1 MFVCIYLKAKGAPKA
16 LYALFQHSGLS
27 LSYNWVQDAIKTIS
41 EEAMDR
47 AVEAYMNSACILVYD
62 NLMLSFKVKHQRSD
76 KLTATN
82 NGTAITLLPLPSQAT
97 AVLNNGAFFMEHRRR
112 IQELYM
118 AKEMTFLSA
127 EELFQ
132 PADDALINKQL
143 QYNVISALFRVPG
156 LENSKLLEDSRL
168 KPPAPIDQLPSG
180 EENRSRQF
188 MLGTVDLDETTYAGS
203 EAVMMEALSQLKQSS
218 PEAHRAIARSRLQ
231 SWVGDQ
237 LTWERGESLAAM
249 KQVELNAFD
258 RHDWTHRSLGWLH
271 ILMNLGRSVYYI
283 SYGNSTGLL
292 FARDVANLQRSGL
305 KAPTKQ
311 KGPEYHT
318 LRDALLDIL
327 EARYWGLWMW
337 YAGVSKLEEL
347 VDWANKA
354 TVDQVLE
361 GAKQI
366 WQQRASNRALT
377 LLDQQQHI
385 KTTTVG
391 RKTVTKVSNQ
401 DPVLESVIR
410 STTHLM
416 LFEEV
421 HRSVRFG
428 DVGMLDLLLPRLLT
442 FFSGAGNPR
451 YAKMMAVMLQW
462 KLHEAP
468 PGVNEIIRRYTW
480 LVNFTGRP
488 DGFYAIDHR
497 QELNNL
503 SIRMHGPPPQ
513 SATWEQYKMLS
524 PAMPVLSA
532 IIDQFDRQFSDFH
545 RSRRHYVP
553 DTTEDVKMV
562 LQKQVAANIHGFN
575 PNRTCGTGNNT
586 SDPMAEGQ
594 QTLFNMDYLTTLWAN
609 RQKYYGQTNLEE
621 VYPDQSV
628 SMETLVHRMAGLSM
642 DTKMHE
648 AGEVEP
654 QAGESRH
661 VTPTANDQTPLGHS
675 PPAQALDDVDR
686 AQENPQEPIDNN
698 ETLELDE
705 VANRFYSLSLYV
717 S

>member
-1 MFVCIYLKAKGAPKA
+1 
-16 LYALFQHSGLS
+16 
-27 LSYNWVQDAIKTIS
+27 
-41 EEAMDR
+41 MDR
-47 AVEAYMNSACILVYD
+47 AVEAYMSSACVLVYD

-82 NGTAITLLPLPSQAT
+82 NGSAITLLQLPSQAT
-97 AVLNNGAFFMEHRRR
+97 AVLNNGTFLLEHRRR

-118 AKEMTFLSA
+118 AKEMTFLSP
-127 EELFQ
+127 EELFL

-143 QYNVISALFRVPG
+143 QYNIVSALFHIPG
-156 LENSKLLEDSRL
+156 LEHSKLLEDNRL
-168 KPPAPIDQLPSG
+168 KPPVPIDLLPSG
-180 EENRSRQF
+180 EANCSKQI

-218 PEAHRAIARSRLQ
+218 PEAHRAIAESRLQ
-231 SWVGDQ
+231 VWVGDQ
-237 LTWERGESLAAM
+237 LTVDRGESLAAM

-258 RHDWTHRSLGWLH
+258 RHDWTHWSPGWLH
-271 ILMNLGRSVYYI
+271 ILMNLGRSVYFI

-292 FARDVANLQRSGL
+292 FARDVANLHRSGL
-305 KAPTKQ
+305 TAPTKQ

-318 LRDALLDIL
+318 LWDALLDIL

-347 VDWANKA
+347 VDWANRA

-361 GAKQI
+361 GTKQI

-377 LLDQQQHI
+377 LLDQQRHVE
-385 KTTTVG
+385 TATVG

-451 YAKMMAVMLQW
+451 YAKMMAHMLQW

-468 PGVNEIIRRYTW
+468 PGVNEIIRQYTW

-488 DGFYAIDHR
+488 DGFYGIDHR

-532 IIDQFDRQFSDFH
+532 VIDQFDRQFSDFH
-545 RSRRHYVP
+545 HSRRHYIP
-553 DTTEDVKMV
+553 DTTEDVKTLV
-562 LQKQVAANIHGFN
+562 QKQVTANIHGFD
-575 PNRTCGTGNNT
+575 PSRTCGSGNNT

-594 QTLFNMDYLTTLWAN
+594 QNLFNTDYLTTLWIN
-609 RQKYYGQTNLEE
+609 WQKYYGLTNLEE
-621 VYPDQSV
+621 VYPDQPV
-628 SMETLVHRMAGLSM
+628 SMDILVHRIAGLNV
-642 DTKMHE
+642 DTEMREVDETGE
-648 AGEVEP
+648 AGEASEASEAEP
-654 QAGESRH
+654 LGGTSRH
-661 VTPTANDQTPLGHS
+661 VTPSTSHQTLLLGYSPQSQHDPQPLS
-675 PPAQALDDVDR
+675 DVDDT
-686 AQENPQEPIDNN
+686 QEDLQEPIISD
-698 ETLELDE
+698 EALELDE
-705 VANRFYSLSLYV
+705 IANKFYSLSLDV